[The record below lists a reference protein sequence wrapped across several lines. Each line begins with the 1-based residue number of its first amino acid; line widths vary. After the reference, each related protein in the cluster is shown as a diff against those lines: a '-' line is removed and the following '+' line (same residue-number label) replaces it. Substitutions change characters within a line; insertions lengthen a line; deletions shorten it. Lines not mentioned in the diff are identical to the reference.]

1 MADDKRLINFF
12 QEKPYLITLALAG
25 VLVLVV
31 GLAIVGIGLGR
42 SGGAEIEIREAEP
55 QASESAGTIYVDVG
69 GAVMRPGL
77 YQLKSDSRV
86 NDALVAGGGL
96 AKDADRDWIS
106 QNLNLA
112 AKLTDGIKVYLPFQG
127 EATEVLGSADQLE
140 GKININTASLNQ
152 LDLLW
157 GVGPATAQKII
168 DNRPYAKVEDLLDK
182 KAVKANVYEAI
193 KDKITVL

>member
-42 SGGAEIEIREAEP
+42 GSGAEIEIREAEP

-86 NDALVAGGGL
+86 NDALVASGGL

-112 AKLTDGIKVYLPFQG
+112 AKLTDGIKVYLPFRDSNKDSPSQSKG
-127 EATEVLGSADQLE
+127 LSL
-140 GKININTASLNQ
+140 NINTASLAE
-152 LDLLW
+152 LDQLW